1 MYFDITK
8 HVKKTWMYEDALSQ
22 VNNDNLWL
30 AIGATQT
37 DGTSLGSSVIGNY
50 QFISEIKYK
59 DA

>member
-1 MYFDITK
+1 
-8 HVKKTWMYEDALSQ
+8 MYEDALSQ